1 VVIGQEVLRGTGS
14 TAGWL
19 GTAGGVGALA
29 GGIAAVL
36 LIGRRRLWPSMLA
49 AGLVSAGGLA
59 LVGLSGD
66 LRVAAV
72 LFGLVQLG
80 AALLRVASRSLLQ
93 RLVAIDILGHMAA
106 LAEAAEMA
114 MLLLGALLVPALVR
128 WLGAEG
134 AGAGAAV
141 MVLLGCSVW
150 RLARAEAELV
160 VPFETLEMLR
170 RCQLLELLP
179 APALATLA
187 RAAIT
192 ERASAGRL
200 LFEEGAEG
208 DRYFV
213 VVTGQAGITSSGE
226 TIAVRGPGEGFG
238 ELALLHPVGRTAT
251 ATGRSDAEFLTIDR
265 LTFLP
270 AVTGHPETV
279 VRAIEVSGERGF
291 TPD

>member
-1 VVIGQEVLRGTGS
+1 M
-14 TAGWL
+14 
-19 GTAGGVGALA
+19 
-29 GGIAAVL
+29 

-93 RLVAIDILGHMAA
+93 RLAAIDILGHMAA

-114 MLLLGALLVPALVR
+114 MLLLGALLAPALVR
-128 WLGAEG
+128 WLGAEGAG

-265 LTFLP
+265 ATFLP